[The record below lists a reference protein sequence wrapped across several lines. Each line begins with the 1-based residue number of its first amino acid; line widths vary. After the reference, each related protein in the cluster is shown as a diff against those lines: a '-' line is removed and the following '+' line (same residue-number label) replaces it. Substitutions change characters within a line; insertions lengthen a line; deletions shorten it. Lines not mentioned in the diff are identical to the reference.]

1 MIRHGILTRVVRIR
15 PTLTLGCALVLGSTW
30 GCAQRTVKVRQY
42 GEMHKVLSGGAAAA
56 KPHVTLAQAMKEP
69 HAYGVGAL
77 PGLEGEI
84 TVLDGKAYIAR
95 SHAGGIRVDGP
106 ETRPT
111 DSAAMLTVAHVDKW
125 NVFKTNKALDQ
136 QGLEKFIAKCARLD
150 GLDVEK
156 PFPFVLQGKV
166 TDLATH
172 VLNGACPMRPG
183 AKLAADEQP
192 WRYQSNRPMQ
202 AKIVGFYAADA
213 VGKLTHAGT
222 SVHAHALFDFH
233 GVTTTAHV
241 ERMAVAPG
249 ATLRLPAT
257 N

>member
-1 MIRHGILTRVVRIR
+1 MIQRGILKKVTSNRL
-15 PTLTLGCALVLGSTW
+15 TLTLGCALVLGGTW
-30 GCAQRTVKVRQY
+30 GCAQRTVRVRQY
-42 GEMHKVLSGGAAAA
+42 GEMHKVLSGGTAAA
-56 KPHVTLAQAMKEP
+56 KPHVTLSEAMKEP

-84 TVLDGKAYIAR
+84 TLLDGNAYIAR
-95 SHAGGIRVDGP
+95 SHTGGIRVDGP

-125 NVFKTNKALDQ
+125 NVFKTNKSLDQ

-150 GLDVEK
+150 GLDAYK
-156 PFPFVLQGKV
+156 PFPFVLQGEV

-172 VLNGACPMRPG
+172 VLNGACPMRAG
-183 AKLAADEQP
+183 AKLTADEQP
-192 WRYQSNRPMQ
+192 WRYQSDRPMQ

-213 VGKLTHAGT
+213 VGTLTHPGT
-222 SVHAHALFDFH
+222 SVHAHVLFDYH

-249 ATLRLPAT
+249 ATLQLPAT